1 MDLAA
6 LATQAL
12 RLALSLSLPALLACL
27 FVSIAL
33 SFFELT
39 AQGQDSGLGFVP
51 RLFAVVAAVFVSHEL
66 IASELSEFAG
76 AIFLGIRELA
86 R

>member
-6 LATQAL
+6 LAVQAL
-12 RLALSLSLPALLACL
+12 RLALALSLPALLACL
-27 FVSIAL
+27 VVSVVL

-39 AQGQDSGLGFVP
+39 SQGQDSGLGFVP
-51 RLFAVVAAVFVSHEL
+51 RLFAVGGALFVGHAFMASELTQFTSAVFV
-66 IASELSEFAG
+66 
-76 AIFLGIRELA
+76 GIRELA